1 MPEARL
7 QVLVTSPE
15 RVLFDG
21 VAWQVQASGEQG
33 TLEILPFHRPLM
45 SRLLKGTVV
54 VDGKAFAIRRGIIHV
69 VQDMVTAV
77 VELPAR

>member
-54 VDGKAFAIRRGIIHV
+54 VDGKSFAIRRGIIHV